1 MPTLRID
8 DRDYDIED
16 LNEETQAKVGRM
28 QEINA
33 QIRSLNLQISELQ
46 TVFQAYVNTVK
57 EELDG
62 SERQLQSDDPV
73 EESD

>member
-8 DRDYDIED
+8 DREYEIED

-28 QEINA
+28 QEINS

-62 SERQLQSDDPV
+62 SEPQEPDDTPQ
-73 EESD
+73 

>member
-8 DRDYDIED
+8 DRDYDIDD
-16 LNEETQAKVGRM
+16 LPEETQAKVGRM

-62 SERQLQSDDPV
+62 SERQLQSDDPA

>member
-8 DRDYDIED
+8 DRDYEIED

-28 QEINA
+28 QEINS

-62 SERQLQSDDPV
+62 SERQHESDD
-73 EESD
+73 SAT

>member
-8 DRDYDIED
+8 ERDYEIDD
-16 LNEETQAKVGRM
+16 LPEETKARVARM

-33 QIRSLNLQISELQ
+33 QIRSLNLQISDLQ
-46 TVFQAYVNTVK
+46 TVFQAYVNTLK

-62 SERQLQSDDPV
+62 GERQLQPDDST

>member
-8 DRDYDIED
+8 DREHDIED
-16 LNEETQAKVGRM
+16 LPEETQAKVGRM

-57 EELDG
+57 EEIDG

>member
-8 DRDYDIED
+8 DRDYEIDD
-16 LNEETQAKVGRM
+16 LNEETRAKVGRM

-62 SERQLQSDDPV
+62 SERQLQSDDSA

>member
-8 DRDYDIED
+8 DRDYDIDD
-16 LNEETQAKVGRM
+16 LPEETQAKVGRM

-62 SERQLQSDDPV
+62 SERQHDDNPA
-73 EESD
+73 DP

>member
-8 DRDYDIED
+8 DRDYEIDD
-16 LNEETQAKVGRM
+16 LNEETRAKVGRM

-46 TVFQAYVNTVK
+46 TVFAAYVNTVK

-62 SERQLQSDDPV
+62 SERQLQSDDST

>member
-8 DRDYDIED
+8 DRDYDIDD
-16 LNEETQAKVGRM
+16 LPEETQAKVGRM

-57 EELDG
+57 DEING
-62 SERQLQSDDPV
+62 SERQLQSDDST

>member
-8 DRDYDIED
+8 DREYEIED

-28 QEINA
+28 QEINS

-62 SERQLQSDDPV
+62 SERQHESDDTAT
-73 EESD
+73 

>member
-8 DRDYDIED
+8 DREYEIED

-28 QEINA
+28 QEINS

-62 SERQLQSDDPV
+62 SEPQHESDDTPQ
-73 EESD
+73 

>member
-8 DRDYDIED
+8 DRDYEIDD
-16 LNEETQAKVGRM
+16 LNEETRAKVGRM

-62 SERQLQSDDPV
+62 SERQLQSDDST
-73 EESD
+73 EESS

>member
-8 DRDYDIED
+8 DRDYEIDD
-16 LNEETQAKVGRM
+16 LPEETRAKVGRM

-33 QIRSLNLQISELQ
+33 QIRSLNLQINELQ

-57 EELDG
+57 DEVNGDQ
-62 SERQLQSDDPV
+62 RQQQSDDPA
-73 EESD
+73 EESS

>member
-8 DRDYDIED
+8 DREYEIED

-28 QEINA
+28 QEINS

-62 SERQLQSDDPV
+62 SERQHESDDTPQ
-73 EESD
+73 

>member
-8 DRDYDIED
+8 DRDYEIDD
-16 LNEETQAKVGRM
+16 LAEETRAKVGRM

-62 SERQLQSDDPV
+62 SERQLQSDDST

>member
-8 DRDYDIED
+8 DRDYEIED
-16 LNEETQAKVGRM
+16 LNEDTQAKVARM
-28 QEINA
+28 QEINS

-57 EELDG
+57 EEIDG
-62 SERQLQSDDPV
+62 SERQYDDNPA
-73 EESD
+73 DP

>member
-8 DRDYDIED
+8 DRDYEIDD
-16 LNEETQAKVGRM
+16 LNEETRAKVGRM

-62 SERQLQSDDPV
+62 SERQHDDNPAD
-73 EESD
+73 S

>member
-8 DRDYDIED
+8 DREYEIEE

-28 QEINA
+28 QEINS

-62 SERQLQSDDPV
+62 SERQHESDDTAT
-73 EESD
+73 

>member
-8 DRDYDIED
+8 DREYEIED

-28 QEINA
+28 QEINS

>member
-8 DRDYDIED
+8 ERDYEIDD
-16 LNEETQAKVGRM
+16 LPEETKARVARM

-62 SERQLQSDDPV
+62 SERQLQSDDST

>member
-8 DRDYDIED
+8 DRDYDIDD
-16 LNEETQAKVGRM
+16 LPEETQAKVGRM

-62 SERQLQSDDPV
+62 SERQHDDNSADP
-73 EESD
+73 

>member
-8 DRDYDIED
+8 DRDYDIDD
-16 LNEETQAKVGRM
+16 LPEETQAKVGRM

-57 EELDG
+57 DELDG
-62 SERQLQSDDPV
+62 SERQHDDNPA
-73 EESD
+73 DP

>member
-8 DRDYDIED
+8 DRDYDIDD

-62 SERQLQSDDPV
+62 SERQHDDNPA
-73 EESD
+73 DP

>member
-8 DRDYDIED
+8 DRDYEIDD
-16 LNEETQAKVGRM
+16 LNEETRAKVGRM

-62 SERQLQSDDPV
+62 SERQLQSDDST

>member
-8 DRDYDIED
+8 DREYEIED
-16 LNEETQAKVGRM
+16 LNEDTQAKVARM
-28 QEINA
+28 QDINS

-57 EELDG
+57 EEIDG
-62 SERQLQSDDPV
+62 SERLNESDDTAT
-73 EESD
+73 

>member
-8 DRDYDIED
+8 DRDYDIDD
-16 LNEETQAKVGRM
+16 LPEETQAKVGRM

-62 SERQLQSDDPV
+62 SERQHDDNPSDP
-73 EESD
+73 

>member
-8 DRDYDIED
+8 DRDYEIED
-16 LNEETQAKVGRM
+16 LNEDTQAKVARM
-28 QEINA
+28 QEINS

-57 EELDG
+57 EEIDG
-62 SERQLQSDDPV
+62 SERQHQPDD
-73 EESD
+73 SA

>member
-8 DRDYDIED
+8 DRDYEIDD
-16 LNEETQAKVGRM
+16 LAEETRAKVGRM

-62 SERQLQSDDPV
+62 SERQHDDN
-73 EESD
+73 SADS

>member
-8 DRDYDIED
+8 DREYEIED

-28 QEINA
+28 QEINS

-62 SERQLQSDDPV
+62 SERQHESDD
-73 EESD
+73 SAT

>member
-8 DRDYDIED
+8 DREYEIED
-16 LNEETQAKVGRM
+16 LNEDTQAKVARM
-28 QEINA
+28 QEINS

-57 EELDG
+57 EEIDG
-62 SERQLQSDDPV
+62 SERQHESDD
-73 EESD
+73 SAT

>member
-8 DRDYDIED
+8 ERDYEIDD
-16 LNEETQAKVGRM
+16 LPEETKARVARM

-62 SERQLQSDDPV
+62 SERQLQPDDST

>member
-8 DRDYDIED
+8 DRDYDIDD
-16 LNEETQAKVGRM
+16 LPEETQAKVGRM

-62 SERQLQSDDPV
+62 SERQLQSDDST